1 MISPPAH
8 PVSSGFYVVA
18 TPIGNLRDIT
28 LRALDVLMAADLI
41 LVEDTRVSAKL
52 LNAYGIKAKLVRC
65 DEHTEKNRL
74 AEVMMRLQ
82 AGGVIALISD
92 AGTPL
97 VSDPGFRLMEA
108 ITSQGLKAI
117 PIPGASSVLAALCV
131 SGLPTDRFLFV
142 GFAPPKSKARLG
154 FFQKWRGVEA
164 SLIVFETGPR
174 LQASLKDMLIS
185 LGNRKAVVGREIT
198 KRFETFEYG
207 YVETLIDRPTL
218 IEPKGELVVI
228 LAPPKATNDEDLAEN
243 WRLELEQALA
253 QVSAAEAAKSIA
265 KLYGLNRGEV
275 YQEALRLKQGS
286 KPEGA

>member
-1 MISPPAH
+1 MITPPAH
-8 PVSSGFYVVA
+8 EVSPGFYVVA

-28 LRALDVLMAADLI
+28 LRALDVLSAAHLI

-52 LNAYGIKAKLVRC
+52 LNAYGIKARLVRC

-74 AEVMMRLQ
+74 EEVIQRLQ
-82 AGGVIALISD
+82 GGEVIALISD

-97 VSDPGFRLMEA
+97 ISDPGFRLIEA
-108 ITSQGLKAI
+108 ITARGLKAI

-142 GFAPPKSKARLG
+142 GFAPPKSKARLS
-154 FFQKWRGVEA
+154 FFQKWRTVEA

-174 LQASLKDMLIS
+174 LKSSLNDMMAI
-185 LGNRKAVVGREIT
+185 LGNRRAMVGREIT

-207 YVETLIDRPTL
+207 YLESLVQKETLA
-218 IEPKGELVVI
+218 EPKGELVVI
-228 LAPPKATNDEDLAEN
+228 IGPPLAEHDECGDDV
-243 WRLELEQALA
+243 WKFELERTLS

-275 YQEALRLKQGS
+275 YQEAMRLKQKS
-286 KPEGA
+286 